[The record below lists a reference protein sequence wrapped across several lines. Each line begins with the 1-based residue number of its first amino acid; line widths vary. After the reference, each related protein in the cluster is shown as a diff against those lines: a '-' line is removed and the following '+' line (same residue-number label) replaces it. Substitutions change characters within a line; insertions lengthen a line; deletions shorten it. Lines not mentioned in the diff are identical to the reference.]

1 MPAQRKALGRGL
13 SALLGTPDL
22 EPDRLREIDVDRII
36 PNPNQPRNTFDRDGL
51 EELASSIRIHGI
63 IQPIVVRT
71 LQDGVFQIIAGERR
85 WRSAQIAGLH
95 RVPAVVRESEEHH
108 TLELA
113 LVENLQREGLNP
125 IDEARAYQRLL
136 SEFNLKQEAIAER
149 VGKSRASVANIL
161 RLLKL
166 PEKVQEW
173 LLADKLTVGHAKAL
187 LALVDDAAM
196 LEVASEIIKE
206 RYSVRQAEAL
216 VSRSAGPG
224 KKGREKL
231 SEDPNVRAALV
242 ALERALGTKVTIQQS
257 GKGKGKIEI
266 HFHSQAERDRLYNGL
281 VEARF

>member
-1 MPAQRKALGRGL
+1 M
-13 SALLGTPDL
+13 
-22 EPDRLREIDVDRII
+22 
-36 PNPNQPRNTFDRDGL
+36 
-51 EELASSIRIHGI
+51 
-63 IQPIVVRT
+63 
-71 LQDGVFQIIAGERR
+71 FQIIAGERR

-149 VGKSRASVANIL
+149 VGKNRASVANIL

-206 RYSVRQAEAL
+206 GYSVRQAEAL
-216 VSRSAGPG
+216 VSRSAGSG
-224 KKGREKL
+224 KKSREKL
-231 SEDPNVRAALV
+231 PEDPNVRAALV